1 MEQKF
6 KRGNLVKV
14 LVGHQIWS
22 NKEGVKDIS
31 PDDVGK
37 TALIQYS
44 YNDKYGGGNV
54 NDYCIMWTDTG
65 STVAWKSTNELE
77 LIDEGGEHL
86 FAECLAKREAISK
99 ANTDIKQIVENWV
112 AKEGKLSSET
122 ILFLFDKIGYKSS
135 FLRNGEF
142 YALFVDWGDLYP
154 LFNVIMTAKI
164 EQDVTGIL
172 KEECPADFRNKIVEF
187 FNEVQSIKYNSEDIN
202 NV

>member
-22 NKEGVKDIS
+22 REKGETKTIDIS

-37 TALIQYS
+37 TALIEYS

-54 NDYCIMWTDTG
+54 NDYSIMWTDTG

-99 ANTDIKQIVENWV
+99 SNTDINQIVENWM

-142 YALFVDWGDLYP
+142 YALFADWGDLYP
-154 LFNVIMTAKI
+154 LFDMIMTAKI

-187 FNEVQSIKYNSEDIN
+187 FNEVQSIKSL
-202 NV
+202 

>member
-31 PDDVGK
+31 PEDVGR
-37 TALIQYS
+37 TAIIEGS
-44 YNDKYGGGNV
+44 YADLYGGNRR
-54 NDYCIMWTDTG
+54 DSYSIIWTDTG
-65 STVAWKSTNELE
+65 GSLAWKSNSELE
-77 LIDEGGEHL
+77 LINEGGEHL
-86 FAECLAKREAISK
+86 FTEAKANREALSK

-112 AKEGKLSSET
+112 AKEGKLSYET

-142 YALFVDWGDLYP
+142 YALLADWGDLYP
-154 LFNVIMTAKI
+154 LFDVIMNAKI

-172 KEECPADFRNKIVEF
+172 KEECPADFRNKVVEF
-187 FNEVQSIKYNSEDIN
+187 FNEVQSIKSL
-202 NV
+202 